1 MNPESAT
8 ARYDVFEPGDKTALV
23 CMDVPEMERIVA
35 EQLAS
40 LSYKIHTGLS
50 VDDLLFKL
58 RAHPYDV
65 VVFAENFAA
74 SSLERH
80 PLLHEITSAPSSQRH
95 RQIVAIIGAS
105 MRTADEMQAFQYS
118 VDVVINLA
126 DIRNVRPVLRRAVQR
141 AQEFYGRYLEAMAAA
156 DVA

>member
-1 MNPESAT
+1 MNPDPAT

-23 CMDVPEMERIVA
+23 CLDVPEMERIVA
-35 EQLAS
+35 EQLNG
-40 LSYKIHTGLS
+40 LSYKVHTGLS

-65 VVFAENFAA
+65 VVLAENFGAA
-74 SSLERH
+74 ALDRH
-80 PLLHEITSAPSSQRH
+80 PLLHEIISAPPAQRH

-118 VDVVINLA
+118 VDLVVNLA
-126 DIRNVRPVLRRAVQR
+126 DIRNVRPVLRRAAQR
-141 AQEFYGRYLEAMAAA
+141 AQEFYGRYLEALAVA